1 MSLIQRALVLANQE
15 FFTMVEGHHNTEP
28 ANFGDLLIAGI
39 GAVITIFVLFY
50 TIRYFV
56 RPGEKGE
63 SHIKRRILEDEA

>member
-1 MSLIQRALVLANQE
+1 MTLLQRALVLANQE

-39 GAVITIFVLFY
+39 GGVITIIVLYF

-56 RPGEKGE
+56 RPAEKDE
-63 SHIKRRILEDEA
+63 DHIKRRILEDDT